1 MPTWQNLT
9 SPWMRVMT
17 QMGNQQ
23 ALKKQIRIHE
33 RRTVYKYK
41 GRTVLGSQLRLNK
54 AKDISELLSQ
64 CYLLFV
70 AEEFLFNEA
79 NGAPATQGK
88 HSEIIDL
95 RQEVTYR
102 KNREQKTH
110 DSLSWQEEFQSYAQV
125 LVFPLNPRQGKN
137 MGLDNNS
144 RLDRSQIISQLQQF
158 RLEEVLNQYSTY
170 VYSFWP
176 CQ

>member
-1 MPTWQNLT
+1 MAKSYFSMDACDDANGKPTGT
-9 SPWMRVMT
+9 
-17 QMGNQQ
+17 
-23 ALKKQIRIHE
+23 KKVDKDPRKK
-33 RRTVYKYK
+33 KYK

-95 RQEVTYR
+95 RQKVTYR

-125 LVFPLNPRQGKN
+125 LVFPLNPR
-137 MGLDNNS
+137 
-144 RLDRSQIISQLQQF
+144 
-158 RLEEVLNQYSTY
+158 
-170 VYSFWP
+170 
-176 CQ
+176 